1 MVAGL
6 IVYSATITTMNLE
19 IIAERIERFH
29 PLSNNQVLIAIEGF
43 GGAGKTT
50 IAEKLRDLLDNAF
63 VVSIDDFIIK
73 ERIADASWDSGIFD
87 RGRLERQVL
96 LPLSNGER
104 AHYQRLIWET
114 EELSDFIEI
123 PRVRYVI
130 VEGISSYHPDIASY
144 YNFKIW
150 IDTPLK
156 IARERGRARDVDTEN
171 VQHWGI
177 WVNNDI
183 IYKEKYHP
191 EKEADFIFDNT
202 YLV

>member
-1 MVAGL
+1 M
-6 IVYSATITTMNLE
+6 TLE
-19 IIAERIERFH
+19 TIAEKMKQTQSMLHDPI
-29 PLSNNQVLIAIEGF
+29 LIAVEGF

-50 IAEKLRDLLDNAF
+50 VADKLRGLLDDAF

-73 ERIADASWDSGIFD
+73 ERIADASWDSGVFD
-87 RGRLERQVL
+87 RSRLEAQVL
-96 LPLSNGER
+96 LPLSSGER
-104 AHYQRLIWET
+104 ARYQKLIWET
-114 EELSDFIEI
+114 EELSDPVEI
-123 PRVRYVI
+123 PKVKYVI

-144 YNFKIW
+144 YDFKVW

-156 IARERGRARDVDTEN
+156 IAQQRGKMRDGASEN
-171 VQHWGI
+171 AEHWGI
-177 WVNNDI
+177 WANNDA